1 MATNKSLIT
10 AVRPSVT
17 TAVNVYTSPSNGSG
31 TRILAFTASLP
42 SGTETYKVYMGT
54 AANSETEIIPT
65 KSIKGPKDDT
75 VFGVINQLI
84 GPAESIFVEV
94 STADTITFR
103 ASGIEF

>member
-10 AVRPSVT
+10 ALRPSVT
-17 TAVNVYTSPSNGSG
+17 TAVNAYTSPANGAG
-31 TRILAFTASLP
+31 TRVVAFTASIP
-42 SGTETYKVYMGT
+42 SGTETYKVYIGT
-54 AANSETEIIPT
+54 AATADTEIIPT

-75 VFGVINQLI
+75 AFGVINQLI
-84 GPAESIFVEV
+84 GPNESIFVQV